1 MGIIMGATSDGRM
14 FGAKVETSLI
24 RLSLLLAAAWRGG
37 EEETMSYVKP
47 KTFQRP
53 INYRMIYPIL
63 PFLGLK
69 TIPQAGVYWT
79 FYLGVLC
86 SMNQKTK
93 WFARHKVGVISIPIP
108 IHSKW

>member
-1 MGIIMGATSDGRM
+1 MGATSDGRM

-53 INYRMIYPIL
+53 INYRIL
-63 PFLGLK
+63 DLPNP
-69 TIPQAGVYWT
+69 TIFGSQNHTPSWSLLDVLSWCALFNESENKMVRSPQGWGD
-79 FYLGVLC
+79 L
-86 SMNQKTK
+86 
-93 WFARHKVGVISIPIP
+93 HPHP
-108 IHSKW
+108 HSF